1 MALRPDFNTGR
12 RAGLPLFP
20 ELTHP
25 RAGIAPWDR
34 TLNSAGMSGRYK
46 GEYSQC
52 EENELSHVV
61 SFLLT
66 LDSTLSTILDVTIPS

>member
-12 RAGLPLFP
+12 RAGLAPSLG
-20 ELTHP
+20 LTHP
-25 RAGIAPWDR
+25 RAGIATWKR
-34 TLNSAGMSGRYK
+34 TLNSDGLRGGDK
-46 GEYSQC
+46 GEYSQR

-66 LDSTLSTILDVTIPS
+66 

>member
-25 RAGIAPWDR
+25 RAGIAAWNRP
-34 TLNSAGMSGRYK
+34 LNLAGLSGRYK
-46 GEYSQC
+46 GEYSQR
-52 EENELSHVV
+52 EENELSHLE
-61 SFLLT
+61 SFLRT
-66 LDSTLSTILDVTIPS
+66 

>member
-12 RAGLPLFP
+12 RAGLTPSLGLP
-20 ELTHP
+20 HP
-25 RAGIAPWDR
+25 RAGIARWKR
-34 TLNSAGMSGRYK
+34 TLDLAGLSGGHK
-46 GEYSQC
+46 GEYGQC

>member
-1 MALRPDFNTGR
+1 MALRPDSNTGR
-12 RAGLPLFP
+12 RAGLTPSLGLP
-20 ELTHP
+20 HP
-25 RAGIAPWDR
+25 RAGIALGNR
-34 TLNSAGMSGRYK
+34 TLNLGGLSRRDK